1 MEVVGKY
8 VLAAGSAAG
17 SYLFGGW
24 SGILGALLVFVVL
37 DYVSGLIAAASTGEL
52 QSRKGLYGIA
62 RKVFIFAMVAAG
74 HVIDGV
80 LGDGHMFRDA
90 IIYFYMANELL
101 SWIENAGKIG
111 LPIPEPIKQ
120 AVAILKGRS
129 GVPDK
134 KEDAA

>member
-1 MEVVGKY
+1 MK
-8 VLAAGSAAG
+8 
-17 SYLFGGW
+17 
-24 SGILGALLVFVVL
+24 
-37 DYVSGLIAAASTGEL
+37 L
-52 QSRKGLYGIA
+52 QYEHWY
-62 RKVFIFAMVAAG
+62 AAG

-101 SWIENAGKIG
+101 SWIENADKIG
-111 LPIPEPIKQ
+111 QPIPEPIKQ

-129 GVPDK
+129 GVPGTDK